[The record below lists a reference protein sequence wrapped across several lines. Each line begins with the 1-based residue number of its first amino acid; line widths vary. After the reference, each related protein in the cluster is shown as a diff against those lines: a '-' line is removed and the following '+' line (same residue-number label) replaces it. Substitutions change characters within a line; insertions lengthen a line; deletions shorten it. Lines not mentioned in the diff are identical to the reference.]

1 MLSGNS
7 RALQCWTLLLILS
20 GALGAKILGIFPT
33 PGRSHYI
40 LESTLMRALSDAGH
54 QVTIVSPFHEPY
66 QSAGNGSYRQ
76 IVLTGV
82 AEAQKERRRG
92 INLFERASMNP
103 LSAIYVMNKIGLKQT
118 ESTLQHAAFQALIHS
133 GERFD
138 AVVVGQFMNDALKGM
153 AHHFGGHL
161 ILFSSVGTSTWVS
174 KLINEFLSKIGK
186 KFQNSNRAQSD
197 PVGFARHSR
206 QMSQQPAAR
215 RHAPDKERTSRVN
228 HLVGNPSMPSYT
240 PEMILSYPASM
251 TYWQRATNALVN
263 ALYNANQHLV
273 FYPRQNALLR
283 QYVPNAVDLS
293 DALFNVSLVLMNT
306 HESIAFPTSAVPCM
320 KHIGGFHVKAPAPL
334 PNELQAFLDQA
345 AEGVVYFSL
354 GSNVNTSHLPAPMR
368 QAILEVLAQRPQRIL
383 LKFDEPPATPLPA
396 NVMQRAWFP
405 QQDVLAHPN
414 VRLFITHGGFASTI
428 ETVHY
433 GVPIIAIPIFGDQR
447 MNAIY
452 AETKGFGRILPWQSI
467 NVASFGRMVAEVL
480 GNPRYR
486 EAARRKSQLL
496 RDREVAP
503 LATAVYWIEYVLRHN
518 GAPHL
523 RVASLELAW
532 YQYYLLDVYLPIVL
546 LPVVVWQVLRR
557 LMPRRGQK
565 IKTS

>member
-161 ILFSSVGTSTWVS
+161 ILFSSVGTSTW
-174 KLINEFLSKIGK
+174 
-186 KFQNSNRAQSD
+186 
-197 PVGFARHSR
+197 
-206 QMSQQPAAR
+206 
-215 RHAPDKERTSRVN
+215 VN